1 MPLSRTGHQPKTH
14 MEPTAPTPSSEFRI
28 DGPLRDAYEKSV
40 LAHQDADEIEVR
52 RAITVWARK
61 NNQESPTGPVTAAPW
76 IYAWN

>member
-1 MPLSRTGHQPKTH
+1 
-14 MEPTAPTPSSEFRI
+14 MEPTEPTGATPSSEFRI

-61 NNQESPTGPVTAAPW
+61 QNGEPATGTVTAQW